1 MGGRLVPRLLETGHR
16 VKVYVRSPEKLAD
29 VPWRGDV
36 EVIRGDLDDEAGL
49 AEALSGCHVLYY
61 LAHSMGSGGDFEA
74 KEREMAGKA
83 ARSAERA
90 GVARI
95 VFLGGLHPDG
105 VQLSQHM
112 RSREAVAQIF
122 LACAVEAVVYRAGVI
137 IGSGSASFEMIRNLA
152 ERLPVMI
159 APSWV
164 RNLIEPIA
172 IRDVLRY
179 LVAAAELPPGINREF
194 DLGSGEVLPYTE
206 LMNQYCEVA
215 DLPRRKILVV
225 PIPAK
230 RLAGLWVGL
239 VTPIPLGLALPL
251 VESLQH
257 DAVASNRD
265 IDQYLPSARAELLSY
280 RKAVSLAMGKI
291 SASDVETTWA
301 SATNSAAVADPLP
314 SDPEWAGRKVFVD
327 ERNFHTPVDAEYLW
341 KIVEGIGGENG
352 WYSLPLAWTV
362 RGWLDKISGGNGLVR
377 GRRDSA
383 RLRVGEAVDWW
394 RVEKIERGSLLRLRA
409 ELLVPGKAWLEMEV
423 IRHDGGENVYRQRAI
438 FFPKGLAGR
447 LYWYS
452 ILPFHAVIFSSM
464 ARNIA
469 SAAADLKELEVARTG
484 QAAD

>member
-1 MGGRLVPRLLETGHR
+1 MPRLLEAGHR
-16 VKVYVRSPEKLAD
+16 VRVYVRSPEKLAE
-29 VPWRGDV
+29 VPWRNDV
-36 EVIRGDLDDEAGL
+36 EVIRGDLDDEPAL
-49 AEALSGCHVLYY
+49 TEALSGSDLLYY

-74 KEREMAGKA
+74 KEREMAHKA
-83 ARSAERA
+83 ARAAEQSEIS
-90 GVARI
+90 RI

-105 VQLSQHM
+105 VELSQHM

-122 LACAVEAVVYRAGVI
+122 LASGVDTVVYRAGVI

-152 ERLPVMI
+152 ERLPAMV

-164 RNLIEPIA
+164 KNRIEPIA
-172 IRDVLRY
+172 VRDVLGY

-194 DLGSGEVLPYTE
+194 DLGSGQVLPYTE
-206 LMNQYCEVA
+206 LMNQYCDVA

-257 DAVASNRD
+257 DAVADNRD
-265 IDQYLPSARAELLSY
+265 IDQYLPDARAGLLSY
-280 RKAVSLAMGKI
+280 QAAVNLALGKI

-301 SATNSAAVADPLP
+301 SATNSSAVADPLP
-314 SDPEWAGRKVFVD
+314 SDPDWTGRKVFVD
-327 ERNFHTPVDAEYLW
+327 EQNYRTSVGAEYLW
-341 KIVEGIGGENG
+341 QIIEGVGGKNG

-362 RGWLDKISGGNGLVR
+362 RGWMDKLSGGNGLVR
-377 GRRDSA
+377 GRRDPV
-383 RLRVGEAVDWW
+383 RLRVGDAVDWW
-394 RVEKIERGSLLRLRA
+394 RVEKIDRGKLLRLRA
-409 ELLVPGKAWLEMEV
+409 ELLLPGEAWLEMEL
-423 IRHDGGENVYRQRAI
+423 IPGDKAETIYRQRAI

-452 ILPFHAVIFSSM
+452 ILPFHTLIFASM

-469 SAAADLKELEVARTG
+469 SAAAQLQELG
-484 QAAD
+484 PKQPG